1 MTLFQSANCHAIT
14 SYYSHCQVRKWQ
26 RKLVKVGHFSA
37 WKWIPEV
44 VEPTAAFKTHA
55 LAKGSEQTG
64 KKSKAK
70 KKSLL
75 LASSAF

>member
-1 MTLFQSANCHAIT
+1 MPLHLIQYHWFR
-14 SYYSHCQVRKWQ
+14 CQVRKWQ

-37 WKWIPEV
+37 WKWVPEV

-55 LAKGSEQTG
+55 LAKGGEQSG
-64 KKSKAK
+64 KKSKGK

-75 LASSAF
+75 LASSTSSAF